1 MFAATA
7 TEQALGAWVFAM
19 LADETQKFAVGFI
32 AVTQGRPSQVR
43 RHLRILDHL

>member
-1 MFAATA
+1 MFAAA
-7 TEQALGAWVFAM
+7 VAQQALGARVFAV

-32 AVTQGRPSQVR
+32 TVAQGRPSQVR